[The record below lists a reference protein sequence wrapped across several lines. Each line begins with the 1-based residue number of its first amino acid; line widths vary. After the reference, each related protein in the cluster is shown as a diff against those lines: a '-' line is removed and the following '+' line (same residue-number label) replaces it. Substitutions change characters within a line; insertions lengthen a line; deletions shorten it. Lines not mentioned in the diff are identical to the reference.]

1 MKIANAVFAP
11 LLNPNAIYILRKRY
25 LEKDTRG
32 RVSESP
38 TEMMRS
44 VARVVSQ
51 AELIYNKSADT
62 VAWENSFFNI
72 IARLEFLPN
81 SPTLL
86 NAGRLSGQLAS
97 CFMLPVEDSLEP
109 PSASV
114 EEATLVHLSGG
125 GTGFNLSNI
134 PAENGQFVKGDKNNR
149 GPLALLASL
158 SASTA
163 AVKQGGIRRG
173 CNIAML
179 DVHHPD
185 IMAFIHAKNNSV
197 LLPNFY
203 LAVGVTDEFIQA
215 LKNGTDYDLFNPR
228 TSEIT
233 GRQNAAEVFKHIVDQ
248 TWKTGDPGVI
258 FLNRIQQDNPVP
270 NLGKIA
276 GVSGCGEQMLFPY
289 ESCNLGSINLARM
302 LKGKDKSTIDYAKV
316 GKAVKLAVRF
326 LDNIIDIN
334 RFPLPQIEVATK
346 KARKIGLGV
355 MGFADMLIQ
364 MGVPYD
370 SEEALKIAEEVM
382 GFVNDTAHEA
392 SAELGRKRG
401 VFPAFEGSIYVK
413 PGGTSMRN
421 ASCTT
426 IAPTGTISLIAG
438 CSNGIE
444 PLFALIYARRIME
457 GKTLLE
463 INPYFITTARQ
474 LGFYSDGLMKKLAR
488 GISLNAIEDVP
499 QSVKRLFVTAPEIA
513 PEWHVRMQAAFQRH
527 TDNAVSKT
535 VNLPYKAT
543 RKDVADIYLLAYEQ
557 GLKGITI
564 YRDGSRRKQPLDS
577 RVDAKLIARHLKQT

>member
-1 MKIANAVFAP
+1 MKTANTVFAP
-11 LLNPNAIYILRKRY
+11 PLNPNAIYILRKRY
-25 LEKDTRG
+25 LMKDARG
-32 RVSESP
+32 RVSERP
-38 TEMMRS
+38 AEMMRR

-51 AELIYNKSADT
+51 AELIYNKKADT
-62 VAWENSFFNI
+62 AAWENSFFNM
-72 IARLEFLPN
+72 IAHLDFLPN
-81 SPTLL
+81 SPTFL
-86 NAGRLSGQLAS
+86 NAGRLSGQLSS
-97 CFMLPVEDSLEP
+97 CFLLPVEDSIDTI
-109 PSASV
+109 SASL

-125 GTGFNLSNI
+125 GIGFNLSHI
-134 PAENGQFVKGDKNNR
+134 PAEHERFVKGTKDIR
-149 GPLALLASL
+149 GPIAIMVTL
-158 SASTA
+158 STSTA
-163 AVKQGGIRRG
+163 AVKQGGIRQG
-173 CNIAML
+173 CNIAIL
-179 DVHHPD
+179 DIHHPD

-203 LAVGVTDEFIQA
+203 LAVGVTEDFIQA
-215 LKNGTDYDLFNPR
+215 LKNGTDYDLSNPL
-228 TSEIT
+228 TSEIM
-233 GRQNAAEVFKHIVDQ
+233 GRQNAAEVFKQIVDQ

-258 FLNRIQQDNPVP
+258 FLDRIQQDNPVP

-302 LKGKDKSTIDYAKV
+302 LKGKGKSEIDYAKV
-316 GKAVKLAVRF
+316 GKTVKLAVRF

-334 RFPLPQIEVATK
+334 RFPLPQIEEATK
-346 KARKIGLGV
+346 RTRKIGLGV

-370 SEEALKIAEEVM
+370 SQEALQIAEELM
-382 GFVNDTAHEA
+382 GFINDTAHEA
-392 SAELGRKRG
+392 SAELGRNRG
-401 VFPAFEGSIYVK
+401 VFPAFEGSIYARL
-413 PGGTSMRN
+413 GGLSMRN

-444 PLFALIYARRIME
+444 PLFAPIYARRIME

-463 INPYFITTARQ
+463 INPYFITAARQ
-474 LGFYSDGLMKKLAR
+474 LGFYSYDLIKKLAR

-513 PEWHVRMQAAFQRH
+513 PEWHIRMQAAFQRH

-535 VNLPYKAT
+535 VNLPHKAT
-543 RKDVADIYLLAYEQ
+543 RKNVADIYLLAYEQ

-564 YRDGSRRKQPLDS
+564 YRDGSRAKQPLDS
-577 RVDAKLIARHLKQT
+577 RVDAKLIASHLKQT